1 MSEVRNGSLG
11 PAERTT
17 IAFGALAASAKKL
30 NEVSGELAQPV
41 ASLERALH
49 RLSIGVACWTRIA
62 GHDDGHDCW
71 SQDVGYSM
79 VNGAWRLA
87 ARRVHGDGVNP
98 ENTREEVWPFNE
110 APLYLRI
117 RAVDKIPDL
126 LEAFVKA
133 TDAAANRLSKKVGPA
148 QELADAVNA
157 LAKSKRK

>member
-11 PAERTT
+11 PTERTT
-17 IAFGALAASAKKL
+17 VAFGALATSAKKL
-30 NEVSGELAQPV
+30 NEVSGELAQPI

-62 GHDDGHDCW
+62 GHDDGHNCW
-71 SQDVGYSM
+71 SQDLGYSM
-79 VNGAWRLA
+79 VNGEWRLA
-87 ARRVHGDGVNP
+87 VRKIDGDDP
-98 ENTREEVWPFNE
+98 ENAIENVWPFNE

-117 RAVDKIPDL
+117 RAVDKLPDL

-148 QELADAVNA
+148 QELAAAVNA
-157 LAKSKRK
+157 LAKSKGR